1 MHVKRRCRQIA
12 YLHHMTSVNSVTA
25 FSPSSPAPD
34 VADERLT
41 LLDDPQEWARFSQPE
56 REQEGC
62 WTSSVVFEGMHC
74 AACAISIEDALRQVP
89 GVKSVQVSAA
99 SHRGRIVWSSLQL
112 SLIHI

>member
-1 MHVKRRCRQIA
+1 
-12 YLHHMTSVNSVTA
+12 MTSVNSVAA
-25 FSPSSPAPD
+25 FSTSASAPA
-34 VADERLT
+34 AFDERLA

-56 REQEGC
+56 PEQEGC

-99 SHRGRIVWSSLQL
+99 SHRGRICLLYTSDAADE
-112 SLIHI
+112 